1 MNVGAFPATGAF
13 TIPNVAGI
21 LLEKRFVV
29 ANSNRLNT
37 SSQEGSFC
45 DEFFSSPELQNRI
58 DLLSIGIALVDPD
71 QQIICANKAFSHFL
85 GQTIPPNVSF
95 YDALGDSEIEGPDYC
110 PFASV
115 RRTGKPTL
123 TSVRIGSRVFELTFS
138 PNTSA
143 DGDLRCFVVE
153 MRDVTPTR
161 EVNETLRRLLEIGV
175 ELADLPSYQLAA
187 NSPEDR
193 MNLLRQKV
201 ENGLRNILHYSICE
215 IRLLEESTGRLLP
228 FLAFGISSE
237 AAARKLVSSSND
249 NGITGYVAHNR
260 VSYYCEETLD
270 HPFYLPG
277 SPDARSSLTVP
288 LVWRD
293 KVIGTCNVECTEP
306 GAFSELDLYFLQIFM
321 RDVAAALHTLNLLSY
336 EKVFAVQVS
345 LGAVIESVASPIDE
359 ILQNTAVLMDANLD
373 QDPAAIPALR
383 AILEKTRVIK
393 DQITL
398 IRSRMTSAQNPN
410 PADESHPLLNRR
422 RILVVDRDQGMLSSA
437 HTILEEYGCIV
448 ETAPDALVALKM
460 LRYSY
465 YDAVICE
472 IKPEGGMSGYQLMLR
487 MFDLY
492 PGLRVPPLL
501 LSTGFGYDPGHT
513 LVSANQKGLLGV
525 LFKPFIP
532 KQIIEKLEGVIN
544 VCGKRDKD
552 GNLIPPREIVGGS
565 PVPTTGETESFHR
578 FTPARR
584 FEAGKQ
590 NSFFSK
596 REGGRFKTWID
607 QINDLG
613 AGSDEGGDEGKN
625 RRADD
630 ESGFDA
636 T

>member
-1 MNVGAFPATGAF
+1 MNIGAFPATEAF
-13 TIPNVAGI
+13 ILPNVAGV

-29 ANSNRLNT
+29 ASSQNLNT
-37 SSQEGSFC
+37 SSDERSFC
-45 DEFFSSPELQNRI
+45 DDFFSSHELQNRI
-58 DLLSIGIALVDPD
+58 DLLTIGIALVAPD
-71 QQIICANKAFSHFL
+71 QQILCANKAFSHFL
-85 GQTIPPNVSF
+85 GRSIPVNTSF
-95 YDALGDSEIEGPDYC
+95 YNALGDSEIEGPDYC

-115 RRTGKPTL
+115 RRTGKPTV

-138 PNTSA
+138 PNTFA
-143 DGDLRCFVVE
+143 DGSLRGFVVE
-153 MRDVTPTR
+153 MRDVTPTH

-175 ELADLPSYQLAA
+175 ELADLPSYRLAA

-201 ENGLRNILHYSICE
+201 ENGLRNILHYNICE

-306 GAFSELDLYFLQIFM
+306 GAFTELDLYFLQIFM

-359 ILQNTAVLMDANLD
+359 ILRNAAVLMDANLD

-393 DQITL
+393 DQIAL
-398 IRSRMTSAQNPN
+398 VRSRMTSAQDSNPVSG
-410 PADESHPLLNRR
+410 SHPLLNRR
-422 RILVVDRDQGMLSSA
+422 RILVVDRDQDVLSSA
-437 HTILEEYGCIV
+437 HTILEEHGCIV

-460 LRYSY
+460 LRCSY

-492 PGLRVPPLL
+492 PGLSVPPLL

-532 KQIIEKLEGVIN
+532 KQILEKLEGVIN

-552 GNLIPPREIVGGS
+552 GELIPPNEIEGTLQS
-565 PVPTTGETESFHR
+565 SFADEAETLHR
-578 FTPARR
+578 FTPAKRSDP
-584 FEAGKQ
+584 GKQ

-613 AGSDEGGDEGKN
+613 VDSDEAAD
-625 RRADD
+625 RAASSGD

>member
-13 TIPNVAGI
+13 SMPNVAGI

-29 ANSNRLNT
+29 ANSQNPNASFRD
-37 SSQEGSFC
+37 ESFC
-45 DEFFSSPELQNRI
+45 DDFFTSPESQRRI
-58 DLLSIGIALVDPD
+58 DLLTIGIALVGPD
-71 QQIICANKAFSHFL
+71 QRVLCANKAFSHFL
-85 GQTIPPNVSF
+85 GHGVSVGDPF
-95 YDALGDSEIEGPDYC
+95 YGVLGDSEIEGPDYC

-115 RRTGKPTL
+115 RHTGKPTV
-123 TSVRIGSRVFELTFS
+123 TSVRIGMRVFELTFS
-138 PNTSA
+138 PNA
-143 DGDLRCFVVE
+143 YQDGSLRCFVVE

-161 EVNETLRRLLEIGV
+161 EINETLRRLLEIGV
-175 ELADLPSYQLAA
+175 ELADLPSHHLAA

-201 ENGLRNILHYSICE
+201 ENGLRNILHYNICE

-237 AAARKLVSSSND
+237 AAARKLISSSND

-288 LVWRD
+288 LIWRD

-306 GAFSELDLYFLQIFM
+306 GAFTELDLYFLQIFM

-336 EKVFAVQVS
+336 EKLFAVEVS
-345 LGAVIESVASPIDE
+345 LGAVIGSIASPIDE
-359 ILQNTAVLMDANLD
+359 ILRNTAVLMDANLD

-383 AILEKTRVIK
+383 SILEKTRVIK
-393 DQITL
+393 DQVAIV
-398 IRSRMTSAQNPN
+398 RRRMTAARNPN
-410 PADESHPLLNRR
+410 PTGESHPILNGR
-422 RILVVDRDQGMLSSA
+422 RILVVDRDQEILSSA
-437 HTILEEYGCIV
+437 HSILEEYGCTV

-460 LRYSY
+460 LRCSY

-492 PGLRVPPLL
+492 PDLRVPPLL

-532 KQIIEKLEGVIN
+532 RQIVEKLEGVIN

-552 GNLIPPREIVGGS
+552 GNLIPPREAGGA
-565 PVPTTGETESFHR
+565 PAEPLAAEGESFPR
-578 FTPARR
+578 FSQPRR
-584 FEAGKQ
+584 PETGNQ
-590 NSFFSK
+590 TSFFSK

-607 QINDLG
+607 QIQNFG
-613 AGSDEGGDEGKN
+613 TEDESGGHGTSSG
-625 RRADD
+625 D

>member
-13 TIPNVAGI
+13 SMPNVAGI

-29 ANSNRLNT
+29 ANSQNPNASFRD
-37 SSQEGSFC
+37 ESFC
-45 DEFFSSPELQNRI
+45 DDFFTSPESQRRI
-58 DLLSIGIALVDPD
+58 DLLTIGIALVGPD
-71 QQIICANKAFSHFL
+71 QRVLCANKAFSHFL
-85 GQTIPPNVSF
+85 GHGVSVGDSF

-115 RRTGKPTL
+115 RHTGKPTV
-123 TSVRIGSRVFELTFS
+123 TSVRIGMRVFELTFS
-138 PNTSA
+138 PNA
-143 DGDLRCFVVE
+143 YQDGSLRCFVVE

-161 EVNETLRRLLEIGV
+161 EINETLRRLLEIGV
-175 ELADLPSYQLAA
+175 ELADLPSHHLAA

-201 ENGLRNILHYSICE
+201 ENGLRNILHYNICE

-237 AAARKLVSSSND
+237 AAARKLISSSND

-288 LVWRD
+288 LIWRD

-306 GAFSELDLYFLQIFM
+306 GAFTELDLYFLQIFM

-336 EKVFAVQVS
+336 EKLFAVEVS
-345 LGAVIESVASPIDE
+345 LGAVIGSIASPIDE
-359 ILQNTAVLMDANLD
+359 ILRNTAVLMDANLD

-383 AILEKTRVIK
+383 SILEKTRVIK
-393 DQITL
+393 DQVAIV
-398 IRSRMTSAQNPN
+398 RRRMTAARNSNPTG
-410 PADESHPLLNRR
+410 ESHPILNGR
-422 RILVVDRDQGMLSSA
+422 RILVVDRDQEILNSA
-437 HTILEEYGCIV
+437 HSILEEYGCTV

-460 LRYSY
+460 LRCSY

-492 PGLRVPPLL
+492 PDLRVPPLL

-532 KQIIEKLEGVIN
+532 RQIVEKLEGVIN

-552 GNLIPPREIVGGS
+552 GNLIPPREVEGA
-565 PVPTTGETESFHR
+565 PVEPLAAGTESFPR
-578 FTPARR
+578 FSQPRR
-584 FEAGKQ
+584 PEAGKQ
-590 NSFFSK
+590 ASFFSK

-607 QINDLG
+607 QIQDFG
-613 AGSDEGGDEGKN
+613 AEDES
-625 RRADD
+625 ADHGASSGD